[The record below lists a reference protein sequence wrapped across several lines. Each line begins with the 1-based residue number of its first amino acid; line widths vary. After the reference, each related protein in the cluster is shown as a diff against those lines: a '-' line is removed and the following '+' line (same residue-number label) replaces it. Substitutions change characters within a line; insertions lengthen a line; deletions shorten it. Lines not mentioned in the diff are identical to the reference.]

1 MRLNTV
7 QLSRMDITDPFWK
20 QYTDLVEDVIIPYQ
34 WDIMNDNVPGVESS
48 HCLEN
53 FKIAAGLK
61 KGQFYGAV
69 FQDTDVAKWLEAV
82 GYSLA
87 EKKNEKLE
95 KLADDAID
103 VIVQAQQEDG
113 YLDTYFIIKEPSQ
126 RWRNLCEGHELYSAG
141 HMIEAAVAYYEGTGK
156 RKLLDSMIRLADLI
170 CRTFGPEEG
179 QNHGYPGHQEIELA
193 LVRLYRVTQ
202 DKKYLE
208 QAKYFLD
215 IRGAGKNYFL
225 EERKQ
230 ENFKR
235 IFPEFED
242 YDPAYSQSHEPVRE
256 QKTAE
261 GHAVRAVYMYSA
273 MADVAEEYQD
283 KELMEACVALWENIT
298 QKRMYITGG
307 IGSSGFLERFTTD
320 YDLPNDSNYSETC
333 ASIGMALFSLRMANI
348 TRNSRYAELC
358 THLWMHYRYTKN
370 LVFLREAFPVMA
382 EAALFFVD
390 YLEEKDGYLV
400 TNPSVSPENTYILP
414 NGQKGCCCI
423 GATMDNQILR
433 DLFKGCLGAWKEL
446 GEQVPEA
453 CEIPEAGDIK
463 ELMGTIR
470 KMYDRLPPNRIGSD
484 GRLMEWMEEYEET
497 EPGHRHISHL
507 YGLYPAG
514 EITADGTPEL
524 AEACRKTL
532 EYRLSHGGGHTG
544 WSRAW
549 ITNHYVSLW
558 NAEAAY
564 DNIRKMLEVS
574 TYPNLLDK
582 HPPFQIDGNF
592 GICAAMNG
600 MLVQSNEERILL
612 LPALPAAWKT
622 GAVRG
627 MHLIGNLELSMSW
640 KDGRITGAVFTAY
653 SDVDTVV
660 KYKETEKRL
669 QLKEGEIK
677 DIMQY

>member
-348 TRNSRYAELC
+348 TRNSRYAELMEQELYNNILAGIAQDGKSFFYVNPLEIKPRQC
-358 THLWMHYRYTKN
+358 MPHTSRAHVKARRQKWFGVACCPPNIARTLASLGQYIYGVDGADIYTHLYIGNQTDIPVNNDVVQIRIDSMFPWNGNIKVKVQGVKEKIKLHFRIPSYSENFQLYCNGEEQELKVNNGYAYVEICENSRIDIQFDMP
-370 LVFLREAFPVMA
+370 VAFLHANYKVSADVGKVAIKRGPIV
-382 EAALFFVD
+382 
-390 YLEEKDGYLV
+390 YCLEEIDNGPDLQCIYLSSKEAHV
-400 TNPSVSPENTYILP
+400 RKSRSFPECFEI
-414 NGQKGCCCI
+414 
-423 GATMDNQILR
+423 
-433 DLFKGCLGAWKEL
+433 EL
-446 GEQVPEA
+446 QG
-453 CEIPEAGDIK
+453 
-463 ELMGTIR
+463 R
-470 KMYDRLPPNRIGSD
+470 RLISKSEGLYSSD
-484 GRLMEWMEEYEET
+484 G
-497 EPGHRHISHL
+497 
-507 YGLYPAG
+507 
-514 EITADGTPEL
+514 
-524 AEACRKTL
+524 
-532 EYRLSHGGGHTG
+532 LS
-544 WSRAW
+544 
-549 ITNHYVSLW
+549 
-558 NAEAAY
+558 
-564 DNIRKMLEVS
+564 
-574 TYPNLLDK
+574 
-582 HPPFQIDGNF
+582 
-592 GICAAMNG
+592 
-600 MLVQSNEERILL
+600 
-612 LPALPAAWKT
+612 
-622 GAVRG
+622 
-627 MHLIGNLELSMSW
+627 
-640 KDGRITGAVFTAY
+640 Y
-653 SDVDTVV
+653 SDVNIQAIP
-660 KYKETEKRL
+660 YAYWNNRR
-669 QLKEGEIK
+669 EGEMLVWIHE
-677 DIMQY
+677 IIG

>member
-7 QLSRMDITDPFWK
+7 QLSKINITDAFWK
-20 QYTDLVEDVIIPYQ
+20 RYTDLVEDVIIPYQ
-34 WDIMNDNVPGVESS
+34 WDIMNDNIPGVESS

-103 VIVQAQQEDG
+103 VIVQAQQKDG

-141 HMIEAAVAYYEGTGK
+141 HMIEAASAYYEGTGK

-202 DKKYLE
+202 DKKYLK

-215 IRGAGKNYFL
+215 IRGVGENYFL
-225 EERKQ
+225 VERKQ
-230 ENFKR
+230 KNFKR
-235 IFPEFED
+235 IFPELED
-242 YDPAYSQSHEPVRE
+242 YDPAYSQSHEPVRK

-283 KELMEACVALWENIT
+283 KELMEACENLWENIT

-320 YDLPNDSNYSETC
+320 YDLQNDSNYSETC

-348 TRNSRYAELC
+348 TRDSRYAEVMEQELYNNILAGIAQDGKSFFYVNPLEIKPRQC
-358 THLWMHYRYTKN
+358 MPHTSRAHVKARRQKWFGVACCPPNIARTLASLGQYIYGVDGADIYTHLYIGNQTDIPVNNDVVQIRIDSMFPWNGNIKVKVQGVKEKIKLHFRIPSYSENFQLYCNGEEQELKVNNGYAYVEICENSRIDIQFDMP
-370 LVFLREAFPVMA
+370 VAFLHANYKVSADVGKVAIKRGP
-382 EAALFFVD
+382 FV
-390 YLEEKDGYLV
+390 YCLEEIDNGPDLQCIYLSSKEAHV
-400 TNPSVSPENTYILP
+400 RKSRSFPECFEI
-414 NGQKGCCCI
+414 
-423 GATMDNQILR
+423 
-433 DLFKGCLGAWKEL
+433 EL
-446 GEQVPEA
+446 QG
-453 CEIPEAGDIK
+453 
-463 ELMGTIR
+463 R
-470 KMYDRLPPNRIGSD
+470 RLISKSEGLYSSD
-484 GRLMEWMEEYEET
+484 G
-497 EPGHRHISHL
+497 
-507 YGLYPAG
+507 
-514 EITADGTPEL
+514 
-524 AEACRKTL
+524 
-532 EYRLSHGGGHTG
+532 LS
-544 WSRAW
+544 
-549 ITNHYVSLW
+549 
-558 NAEAAY
+558 
-564 DNIRKMLEVS
+564 
-574 TYPNLLDK
+574 
-582 HPPFQIDGNF
+582 
-592 GICAAMNG
+592 
-600 MLVQSNEERILL
+600 
-612 LPALPAAWKT
+612 
-622 GAVRG
+622 
-627 MHLIGNLELSMSW
+627 
-640 KDGRITGAVFTAY
+640 Y
-653 SDVDTVV
+653 SDVNIQAIP
-660 KYKETEKRL
+660 YAYWNNRR
-669 QLKEGEIK
+669 EGEMLVWIHE
-677 DIMQY
+677 IIG

>member
-7 QLSRMDITDPFWK
+7 QLSKINITDAFWK
-20 QYTDLVEDVIIPYQ
+20 RYTDLVEDVIIPYQ
-34 WDIMNDNVPGVESS
+34 WDIMNDNIPGVESS

-103 VIVQAQQEDG
+103 VIVQAQQKDG
-113 YLDTYFIIKEPSQ
+113 YLDTYFIIKEPEQ

-141 HMIEAAVAYYEGTGK
+141 HMIEAAIAYYEGTGK

-348 TRNSRYAELC
+348 TRNSRYAELMEQELYNNILAGIAQDGKSFFYVNPLEIKPRQC
-358 THLWMHYRYTKN
+358 MSHTSRAHVKARRQKWFGVACCPPNIARTLASLGQYIYGVDGADIYTHLYIGNQTYIPVNNDVVKITMDSMFPWEGNIKVKVQGVKEKVRLHFRIPSYAENFRLYCDGKEQELTVSKGYACVEICRDSELSIQFDMP
-370 LVFLREAFPVMA
+370 VEFLHADPRVSADVGKVAIKRGPIV
-382 EAALFFVD
+382 
-390 YLEEKDGYLV
+390 YCLEEVDNGAELQCIYL
-400 TNPSVSPENTYILP
+400 S
-414 NGQKGCCCI
+414 GKAAQK
-423 GATMDNQILR
+423 
-433 DLFKGCLGAWKEL
+433 KK
-446 GEQVPEA
+446 
-453 CEIPEAGDIK
+453 
-463 ELMGTIR
+463 
-470 KMYDRLPPNRIGSD
+470 
-484 GRLMEWMEEYEET
+484 
-497 EPGHRHISHL
+497 
-507 YGLYPAG
+507 
-514 EITADGTPEL
+514 
-524 AEACRKTL
+524 
-532 EYRLSHGGGHTG
+532 
-544 WSRAW
+544 
-549 ITNHYVSLW
+549 
-558 NAEAAY
+558 
-564 DNIRKMLEVS
+564 S
-574 TYPNLLDK
+574 TYFSECLELELQGRRLIPR
-582 HPPFQIDGNF
+582 
-592 GICAAMNG
+592 NG
-600 MLVQSNEERILL
+600 ELYSSAGLTYEDAVVRAIPYAYWNNRGEGEMLVWIHE
-612 LPALPAAWKT
+612 
-622 GAVRG
+622 
-627 MHLIGNLELSMSW
+627 MIGN
-640 KDGRITGAVFTAY
+640 
-653 SDVDTVV
+653 
-660 KYKETEKRL
+660 
-669 QLKEGEIK
+669 
-677 DIMQY
+677 

>member
-348 TRNSRYAELC
+348 TRNSRYAELMEQELYNNILAGIAQDGKSFFYVNPLEIKPRQC
-358 THLWMHYRYTKN
+358 MSHTSRAHVKARRQKWFGVACCPPNIARTLASLGQYIYGVDGADIYTHLYIGNQTYIPVNNDVVKITMDSMFPWEGNIKVQGVKEKVRLHFRIPSYAENFRLYCDGKEQELTVSKGYACVEICRDSELSIQFDMP
-370 LVFLREAFPVMA
+370 VEFLHADPRVSADVGKVAIKRGPIV
-382 EAALFFVD
+382 
-390 YLEEKDGYLV
+390 YCLEEVDNGAELQCIYL
-400 TNPSVSPENTYILP
+400 S
-414 NGQKGCCCI
+414 GKAAQK
-423 GATMDNQILR
+423 
-433 DLFKGCLGAWKEL
+433 KK
-446 GEQVPEA
+446 
-453 CEIPEAGDIK
+453 
-463 ELMGTIR
+463 
-470 KMYDRLPPNRIGSD
+470 
-484 GRLMEWMEEYEET
+484 
-497 EPGHRHISHL
+497 
-507 YGLYPAG
+507 
-514 EITADGTPEL
+514 
-524 AEACRKTL
+524 
-532 EYRLSHGGGHTG
+532 
-544 WSRAW
+544 
-549 ITNHYVSLW
+549 
-558 NAEAAY
+558 
-564 DNIRKMLEVS
+564 S
-574 TYPNLLDK
+574 TYFSECLELELQGRRLIPR
-582 HPPFQIDGNF
+582 
-592 GICAAMNG
+592 NG
-600 MLVQSNEERILL
+600 ERYSSAGLTYEDAVVRAIPYAYWNNRGEGEMLVWIHE
-612 LPALPAAWKT
+612 
-622 GAVRG
+622 
-627 MHLIGNLELSMSW
+627 MIGN
-640 KDGRITGAVFTAY
+640 
-653 SDVDTVV
+653 
-660 KYKETEKRL
+660 
-669 QLKEGEIK
+669 
-677 DIMQY
+677 

>member
-7 QLSRMDITDPFWK
+7 QLSKINITDAFWK
-20 QYTDLVEDVIIPYQ
+20 RYTDLVEDVIIPYQ
-34 WDIMNDNVPGVESS
+34 WDIMNDNIPGVESS

-113 YLDTYFIIKEPSQ
+113 YLDTYFIIKEPEQ

-141 HMIEAAVAYYEGTGK
+141 HMIEAAIAYYEGTGK

-202 DKKYLE
+202 DKKYLK

-215 IRGAGKNYFL
+215 IRGVGENYFL
-225 EERKQ
+225 VERKQ
-230 ENFKR
+230 KNFKR
-235 IFPEFED
+235 IFPELED
-242 YDPAYSQSHEPVRE
+242 YDPAYSQSHEPVRK

-283 KELMEACVALWENIT
+283 KELMEACENLWENIT

-320 YDLPNDSNYSETC
+320 YDLQNDSNYSETC

-348 TRNSRYAELC
+348 TRDSRYAEVMEQELYNNILAGIAQDGKSFFYVNPLEIKPRQC
-358 THLWMHYRYTKN
+358 MPHTSRAHVKARRQKWFGVACCPPNIARTLASLGQYIYGVDGADIYTHLYIGNQTDIPVNNDVVQIRIDSMFPWNGNIKVKVQGVKEKIKLHFRIPSYSENFQLYCNGEEQELKVNNGYAYVEICENSRIDIQFDMP
-370 LVFLREAFPVMA
+370 VAFLHANYKVSADVGKVAIKRGPIV
-382 EAALFFVD
+382 
-390 YLEEKDGYLV
+390 YCLEEIDNGPDLQCIYLSSKEAHV
-400 TNPSVSPENTYILP
+400 RKSRSFPECFEI
-414 NGQKGCCCI
+414 
-423 GATMDNQILR
+423 
-433 DLFKGCLGAWKEL
+433 EL
-446 GEQVPEA
+446 QG
-453 CEIPEAGDIK
+453 
-463 ELMGTIR
+463 R
-470 KMYDRLPPNRIGSD
+470 RLISKSEGLYSSD
-484 GRLMEWMEEYEET
+484 G
-497 EPGHRHISHL
+497 
-507 YGLYPAG
+507 
-514 EITADGTPEL
+514 
-524 AEACRKTL
+524 
-532 EYRLSHGGGHTG
+532 LS
-544 WSRAW
+544 
-549 ITNHYVSLW
+549 
-558 NAEAAY
+558 
-564 DNIRKMLEVS
+564 
-574 TYPNLLDK
+574 
-582 HPPFQIDGNF
+582 
-592 GICAAMNG
+592 
-600 MLVQSNEERILL
+600 
-612 LPALPAAWKT
+612 
-622 GAVRG
+622 
-627 MHLIGNLELSMSW
+627 
-640 KDGRITGAVFTAY
+640 Y
-653 SDVDTVV
+653 SDVNIQAIP
-660 KYKETEKRL
+660 YAYWNNRR
-669 QLKEGEIK
+669 EGEMLVWIHE
-677 DIMQY
+677 IIG

>member
-208 QAKYFLD
+208 QAKYFLE
-215 IRGAGKNYFL
+215 AGKNYFL

-348 TRNSRYAELC
+348 TRNSRYAELMEQELYNNILAGIAQDGKSFFYVNPLEIKPRQC
-358 THLWMHYRYTKN
+358 MSHTSRAHVKARRQKWFGVACCPPNIARTLASLGQYIYGVDGADIYTHLYIGNQTYIPVNNDVVKITMDSMFPWEGNIKVKVQGVKEKVRLHFRIPSYAENFRLYCDGKEQELTVSKGYACVEICRDSELSIQFDMP
-370 LVFLREAFPVMA
+370 VEFLHADPRVSADVGKVAIKRGPIV
-382 EAALFFVD
+382 
-390 YLEEKDGYLV
+390 YCLEEVDNGAELQCIYL
-400 TNPSVSPENTYILP
+400 S
-414 NGQKGCCCI
+414 GKAAQK
-423 GATMDNQILR
+423 
-433 DLFKGCLGAWKEL
+433 KK
-446 GEQVPEA
+446 
-453 CEIPEAGDIK
+453 
-463 ELMGTIR
+463 
-470 KMYDRLPPNRIGSD
+470 
-484 GRLMEWMEEYEET
+484 
-497 EPGHRHISHL
+497 
-507 YGLYPAG
+507 
-514 EITADGTPEL
+514 
-524 AEACRKTL
+524 
-532 EYRLSHGGGHTG
+532 
-544 WSRAW
+544 
-549 ITNHYVSLW
+549 
-558 NAEAAY
+558 
-564 DNIRKMLEVS
+564 S
-574 TYPNLLDK
+574 TYFSECLELELQGRRLIPR
-582 HPPFQIDGNF
+582 
-592 GICAAMNG
+592 NG
-600 MLVQSNEERILL
+600 ELYSSAGLTYEDAVVRAIPYAYWNNRGEGEMLVWIHE
-612 LPALPAAWKT
+612 
-622 GAVRG
+622 
-627 MHLIGNLELSMSW
+627 MIGN
-640 KDGRITGAVFTAY
+640 
-653 SDVDTVV
+653 
-660 KYKETEKRL
+660 
-669 QLKEGEIK
+669 
-677 DIMQY
+677 

>member
-7 QLSRMDITDPFWK
+7 QLSKINITDAFWK
-20 QYTDLVEDVIIPYQ
+20 RYTDLVEDVIIPYQ
-34 WDIMNDNVPGVESS
+34 WDIMNDNIPGVESS

-103 VIVQAQQEDG
+103 VIVQAQQKDG

-141 HMIEAAVAYYEGTGK
+141 HMIEAAIAYYEGTGK

-202 DKKYLE
+202 DKKYLK

-215 IRGAGKNYFL
+215 IRGVGENYFL
-225 EERKQ
+225 VERKQ
-230 ENFKR
+230 KNFKR
-235 IFPEFED
+235 IFPELED
-242 YDPAYSQSHEPVRE
+242 YDPAYSQSHEPVRK

-283 KELMEACVALWENIT
+283 KELMEACENLWENIT

-320 YDLPNDSNYSETC
+320 YDLQNDSNYSETC

-348 TRNSRYAELC
+348 TRDSRYAEVMEQELYNNILAGIAQDGKSFFYVNPLEIKPRQC
-358 THLWMHYRYTKN
+358 MPHTSRAHVKARRQKWFGVACCPPNIARTLASLGQYIYGVDGADIYTHLYIGNQTDIPVNNDVVQIRIDSMFPWNGNIKVKVQGVKEKIKLHFRIPSYSENFQLYCNGEEQELKVNNGYAYVEICENSRIDIQFDMP
-370 LVFLREAFPVMA
+370 VAFLHANYKVSADVGKVAIKRGPIV
-382 EAALFFVD
+382 
-390 YLEEKDGYLV
+390 YCLEEIDNGPDLQCIYLSSKEAHV
-400 TNPSVSPENTYILP
+400 RKSRSFPECFEI
-414 NGQKGCCCI
+414 
-423 GATMDNQILR
+423 
-433 DLFKGCLGAWKEL
+433 EL
-446 GEQVPEA
+446 QG
-453 CEIPEAGDIK
+453 
-463 ELMGTIR
+463 R
-470 KMYDRLPPNRIGSD
+470 RLISKSEGLYSSD
-484 GRLMEWMEEYEET
+484 G
-497 EPGHRHISHL
+497 
-507 YGLYPAG
+507 
-514 EITADGTPEL
+514 
-524 AEACRKTL
+524 
-532 EYRLSHGGGHTG
+532 LS
-544 WSRAW
+544 
-549 ITNHYVSLW
+549 
-558 NAEAAY
+558 
-564 DNIRKMLEVS
+564 
-574 TYPNLLDK
+574 
-582 HPPFQIDGNF
+582 
-592 GICAAMNG
+592 
-600 MLVQSNEERILL
+600 
-612 LPALPAAWKT
+612 
-622 GAVRG
+622 
-627 MHLIGNLELSMSW
+627 
-640 KDGRITGAVFTAY
+640 Y
-653 SDVDTVV
+653 SDVNIQAIP
-660 KYKETEKRL
+660 YAYWNNRR
-669 QLKEGEIK
+669 EGEMLVWIHE
-677 DIMQY
+677 IIG

>member
-333 ASIGMALFSLRMANI
+333 ASIRMANI
-348 TRNSRYAELC
+348 TRNSRYAELMEQELYNNILAGIAQDGKSFFYVNPLEIKPRQC
-358 THLWMHYRYTKN
+358 MSHTSRAHVKARRQKWFGVACCPPNIARTLASLGQYIYGVDGADIYTHLYIGNQTYIPVNNDVVKITMDSMFPWEGNIKVKVQGVKEKVRLHFRIPSYAENFRLYCDGKEQELTVSKGYACVEICRDSELSIQFDMP
-370 LVFLREAFPVMA
+370 VEFLHADPRVSADVGKVAIKRGPIV
-382 EAALFFVD
+382 
-390 YLEEKDGYLV
+390 YCLEEVDNGAELQCIYL
-400 TNPSVSPENTYILP
+400 S
-414 NGQKGCCCI
+414 GKAAQK
-423 GATMDNQILR
+423 
-433 DLFKGCLGAWKEL
+433 KK
-446 GEQVPEA
+446 
-453 CEIPEAGDIK
+453 
-463 ELMGTIR
+463 
-470 KMYDRLPPNRIGSD
+470 
-484 GRLMEWMEEYEET
+484 
-497 EPGHRHISHL
+497 
-507 YGLYPAG
+507 
-514 EITADGTPEL
+514 
-524 AEACRKTL
+524 
-532 EYRLSHGGGHTG
+532 
-544 WSRAW
+544 
-549 ITNHYVSLW
+549 
-558 NAEAAY
+558 
-564 DNIRKMLEVS
+564 S
-574 TYPNLLDK
+574 TYFSECLELELQGRRLIPR
-582 HPPFQIDGNF
+582 
-592 GICAAMNG
+592 NG
-600 MLVQSNEERILL
+600 ELYSSAGLTYEDAVVRAIPYAYWNNRGEGEMLVWIHE
-612 LPALPAAWKT
+612 
-622 GAVRG
+622 
-627 MHLIGNLELSMSW
+627 MIGN
-640 KDGRITGAVFTAY
+640 
-653 SDVDTVV
+653 
-660 KYKETEKRL
+660 
-669 QLKEGEIK
+669 
-677 DIMQY
+677 